1 MARLSANKGEQQV
14 RLGFQ
19 LFASDNPL
27 LVAELLKLPKG
38 RLRHARLVTLATIG
52 LLMERR
58 VITSAR
64 PPIPA
69 VGHPAT
75 GEVADDT
82 RQILPLTD
90 NEYGEVDVDW
100 DQRAGGDAGLG

>member
-1 MARLSANKGEQQV
+1 MARQSANKGEEQV

-38 RLRHARLVTLATIG
+38 KLRHARLVTLATIG

-58 VITSAR
+58 VMTGETL
-64 PPIPA
+64 PVPA
-69 VGHPAT
+69 IACPAT
-75 GEVADDT
+75 DYRGDDT
-82 RQILPLTD
+82 QQILPLSRD
-90 NEYGEVDVDW
+90 EFIDINED
-100 DQRAGGDAGLG
+100 

>member
-1 MARLSANKGEQQV
+1 MARLSANKDEQQV

-38 RLRHARLVTLATIG
+38 KLRHARLVTLATIG
-52 LLMERR
+52 LLTERR
-58 VITSAR
+58 VITGAR
-64 PPIPA
+64 PPMPA

-75 GEVADDT
+75 GEVGDDA

-90 NEYGEVDVDW
+90 NEYVDVDW

>member
-1 MARLSANKGEQQV
+1 MARLNGNKGEQQV

-38 RLRHARLVTLATIG
+38 KLRHARLVTLATIG

-58 VITSAR
+58 VIIGATL
-64 PPIPA
+64 PVPA
-69 VGHPAT
+69 IGCPAK
-75 GEVADDT
+75 DD
-82 RQILPLTD
+82 RGDDAQQILPLSRD
-90 NEYGEVDVDW
+90 EFIDINED
-100 DQRAGGDAGLG
+100 

>member
-1 MARLSANKGEQQV
+1 MARLNANKGEQQV

-38 RLRHARLVTLATIG
+38 KLRHARLVTLATIG

-58 VITSAR
+58 VMTGETLPVSA
-64 PPIPA
+64 IA
-69 VGHPAT
+69 CPAT
-75 GEVADDT
+75 DDRGDDT
-82 RQILPLTD
+82 QQILPLSRD
-90 NEYGEVDVDW
+90 EFIDINED
-100 DQRAGGDAGLG
+100 

>member
-1 MARLSANKGEQQV
+1 MARLNANKGEQQV

-38 RLRHARLVTLATIG
+38 KLRHARLVTLATIG

-58 VITSAR
+58 VITGETL
-64 PPIPA
+64 PVPA
-69 VGHPAT
+69 IGCPAT
-75 GEVADDT
+75 DDPGDDT
-82 RQILPLTD
+82 QQILPLSRD
-90 NEYGEVDVDW
+90 EFIDINED
-100 DQRAGGDAGLG
+100 